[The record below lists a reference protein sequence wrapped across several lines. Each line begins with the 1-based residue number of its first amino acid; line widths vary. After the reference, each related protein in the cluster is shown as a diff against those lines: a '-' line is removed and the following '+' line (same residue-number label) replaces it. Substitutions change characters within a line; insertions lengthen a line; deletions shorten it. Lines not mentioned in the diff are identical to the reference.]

1 LRKNVTILFII
12 LGLLSI
18 SCLVTHKLSVKAN
31 PGTIYVSPGSS
42 IQVAINSANPGDTV
56 FVFKGTYSEQIIV
69 NNSIYLIGE
78 DVEAT
83 IIDGFG
89 SGTVI
94 NVTANSVVVKGFTI
108 RNSGIG
114 TGDSA
119 ILIESY
125 IGNVISNNKIVNNKV
140 GIIVSTSYNNI
151 ISNNTISNNDEAG
164 MYFYSSGDNV
174 VTGNVIT
181 NNNYYGIKF
190 HSSTNNL
197 ISDNTISFNRLGVY
211 LYFHSSS
218 NIFYHNNF
226 DNTNQT
232 TSSETTNAWNYDGEG
247 NYWRDY
253 TGPDLDNDGIGD
265 TPYTI
270 DPTNRDNF
278 PLMGPFSVFN
288 INLEQKAYQVAFVS
302 NSTISAF
309 RFEIGAETG
318 NQILR
323 FNATGQNNT
332 VGFCRVAIPME
343 LMNYPFIVT
352 VDTEEVVP
360 TLLSVSNETYRYI
373 YFKFFN
379 SLRAISI
386 ISSRTLYL
394 YDELLGQFSGL
405 QTGLYNL
412 NMTYY
417 ELLYNY
423 TALMENY
430 SLLQEVYQALNS
442 SYQEHLSNYS
452 EDMDNFRNLTYIFA
466 ATTAIFLATTVYLSK
481 RAHTGLT
488 SRKGVAEEK

>member
-1 LRKNVTILFII
+1 M
-12 LGLLSI
+12 
-18 SCLVTHKLSVKAN
+18 SVKAN

-42 IQVAINSANPGDTV
+42 IQDAINIANSGDTV
-56 FVFKGTYSEQIIV
+56 FVLRGTYSEHIVV
-69 NNSIYLIGE
+69 NNSINLVGE

-83 IIDGFG
+83 IIDGYG
-89 SGTVI
+89 IGTVI
-94 NVTANSVVVKGFTI
+94 NVTANSAVVEGFTI
-108 RNSGIG
+108 RNSGADS
-114 TGDSA
+114 GDSA
-119 ILIESY
+119 ILLESF
-125 IGNVISNNKIVNNKV
+125 IGNVISNNKIVNNKI
-140 GIIVSTSYNNI
+140 GIIISTSYNNI

-164 MYFYSSGDNV
+164 LYLYSSGEN
-174 VTGNVIT
+174 TISGNVIQ

-190 HSSTNNL
+190 HSSINNL
-197 ISDNTISFNRLGVY
+197 ISGNTISFNKLGAY
-211 LYFHSSS
+211 LYFYSSS
-218 NIFYHNNF
+218 NVFYHNNF
-226 DNTNQT
+226 NNTNQVT
-232 TSSETTNAWNYDGEG
+232 ASETTNAWNYGGEG
-247 NYWRDY
+247 NYWGDY
-253 TGPDLDNDGIGD
+253 TGPDMDNDGIGD
-265 TPYTI
+265 TPYVI
-270 DPTNRDNF
+270 DPINRDNF

-288 INLEQKAYQVAFVS
+288 INLEQKTYQVAFVS

-373 YFKFFN
+373 YFKFTH
-379 SLRAISI
+379 SVRAISI

-405 QTGLYNL
+405 QTDLHSL

-488 SRKGVAEEK
+488 TRKGVAEEK